1 MSSRE
6 RSRSRPSTE
15 ESTDSFEQPTAFEV
29 GETTLDLDDISEEE
43 LNALYFEDDG
53 KESSLFNLPT
63 VTGLTL
69 ILAGVIYLLSEL
81 GAWTGLAFA
90 DFMVLPWVLGIGAI
104 LLGFGLLTW
113 RSSGSSEDDAKKKAV
128 EAETGETKVV
138 EGPKKSGKKKL
149 MRSRTNKKLLGVC
162 GGIAEYL
169 NLDAT
174 LVRIA
179 FVVGIIGS
187 GGPFVLGYLA
197 LAFLMPKE
205 PPLSPEERLSII
217 RDEIEETNH
226 DI

>member
-6 RSRSRPSTE
+6 RSRSRPSSE
-15 ESTDSFEQPTAFEV
+15 ESTDSFEQPNAFEV

-43 LNALYFEDDG
+43 LNGLYFEDDG
-53 KESSLFNLPT
+53 EESSLFNLPT

-113 RSSGSSEDDAKKKAV
+113 RSSGSSENDAKKKAV
-128 EAETGETKVV
+128 EAETGEAKVV
-138 EGPKKSGKKKL
+138 EEPKKAGQKKL

-205 PPLSPEERLSII
+205 PPLSPERLSII
-217 RDEIEETNH
+217 RDEIEETNR